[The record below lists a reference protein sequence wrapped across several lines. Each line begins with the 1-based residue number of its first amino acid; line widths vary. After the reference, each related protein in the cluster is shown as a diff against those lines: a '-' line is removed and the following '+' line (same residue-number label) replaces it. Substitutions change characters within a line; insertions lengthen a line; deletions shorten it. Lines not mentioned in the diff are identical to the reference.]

1 MKYNGILSIIVIS
14 LSIFFLVM
22 TFNLPDTESAGT
34 ITASVWPMIILFVM
48 LLMGILLALR
58 TYRERAK
65 GHIEEPEESE
75 SKSKPANPNYHWLVM
90 AVLAGY
96 TLAMPLIGFL
106 VATPLFIILLALV
119 LGMTKI
125 RYLLL
130 TSLISHGAAVLLF
143 LYGFNIPLPRGIGF
157 FRSFSFLIY

>member
-34 ITASVWPMIILFVM
+34 INASVWPMMILFVM

-65 GHIEEPEESE
+65 GHIKEPKESE
-75 SKSKPANPNYHWLVM
+75 SKPENPQYHWLVM

-106 VATPLFIILLALV
+106 VATPLFIVLLALV

-125 RYLLL
+125 RSLLL
-130 TSLISHGAAVLLF
+130 TSFISHGAAVLLF